1 MSGKLA
7 LLTLALICCFY
18 TGCALNPI
26 TGQKE
31 LMLIPESQDIALG
44 RKYAPEIEKQMGGQI
59 DDPVIQ
65 SYVNQVGQN
74 IARVCH
80 KPHWQYHF
88 VALQDKSV
96 NALALPGGYIFVTKG
111 MLENLRSE
119 AQLASILAH
128 ETVHVVARDVSNAM
142 SNEIGLSLLL
152 SAVTSDST
160 PSGVLTAADLAKQIV
175 GLKYSRKDEQ
185 EADLGG
191 LDYLVA
197 AGYNPYAMVET
208 MQMLESRNK
217 QRPIE
222 FLSTHPSPKNR
233 IEYLTQKIRT
243 KYPTAST
250 LTIGQQ
256 QYRNSVLNHLKK

>member
-7 LLTLALICCFY
+7 LLILALTCCLHS
-18 TGCALNPI
+18 GCATNPI
-26 TGQKE
+26 TGENE

-44 RKYAPEIEKQMGGQI
+44 RKYAPELEKQMGGRI
-59 DDPVIQ
+59 EDPVLQ
-65 SYVNQVGQN
+65 SYINNVGQN
-74 IARVCH
+74 IARVSH
-80 KPHWQYHF
+80 KASWKYHF
-88 VALQDKSV
+88 AALQDKSV
-96 NALALPGGYIFVTKG
+96 NAFALPGGYIFVTKG

-119 AQLASILAH
+119 AQLAALLAH
-128 ETVHVVARDVSNAM
+128 ETVHVVARDISNAM
-142 SNEIGLSLLL
+142 SNEIGISLLL

-160 PSGVLTAADLAKQIV
+160 SSGVLTAADLAKQIV
-175 GLKYSRKDEQ
+175 GLKYSRKDERV
-185 EADLGG
+185 ADLGG
-191 LDYLVA
+191 LDYLAA

-217 QRPIE
+217 QRPVE

-233 IEYLTQKIRT
+233 IEYLTQKIQT

>member
-1 MSGKLA
+1 MSRQFALLILA
-7 LLTLALICCFY
+7 LTCCFHA
-18 TGCALNPI
+18 GCALNPI
-26 TGQKE
+26 TGKKE

-44 RKYAPEIEKQMGGQI
+44 RKYAPEIEKQMGGRI
-59 DDPVIQ
+59 EDPVLQ
-65 SYVNQVGQN
+65 SYLNQVGQK

-80 KPHWQYHF
+80 KPDRQYHF
-88 VALQDKSV
+88 VALQNKSV

-111 MLENLRSE
+111 MLENLQSE
-119 AQLASILAH
+119 AQLAALLAH
-128 ETVHVVARDVSNAM
+128 EIVHVVARDVSNAM
-142 SNEIGLSLLL
+142 SNEIGISLLL

-175 GLKYSRKDEQ
+175 GLKYSRKDER

-191 LDYLVA
+191 LDYLAA

-233 IEYLTQKIRT
+233 IEYLTQIIQT
-243 KYPTAST
+243 KYPNTST

-256 QYRNSVLNHLKK
+256 QYRDSVLNHLKK

>member
-1 MSGKLA
+1 MSGKFA
-7 LLTLALICCFY
+7 LLILGLTCCFH

-26 TGQKE
+26 TGKKE

-44 RKYAPEIEKQMGGQI
+44 RKYPPEIEKQMGGRI
-59 DDPVIQ
+59 EDPVLQ
-65 SYVNQVGQN
+65 SYINNVGQN

-80 KPHWQYHF
+80 KPDRQYHF
-88 VALQDKSV
+88 AALQDKSV

-119 AQLASILAH
+119 AQLAALLAH

-142 SNEIGLSLLL
+142 SNEIGISLLL

-160 PSGVLTAADLAKQIV
+160 PSGVLTAADLTKQIV
-175 GLKYSRKDEQ
+175 GLKFSRKDER

-191 LDYLVA
+191 LYYLAA

-222 FLSTHPSPKNR
+222 FLSTHPSPANR

-243 KYPTAST
+243 KYPGTST

-256 QYRNSVLNHLKK
+256 QYRDSVLNHLKK